1 MMDRLKLRVRRKI
14 RREFSQFK
22 QNILRHYSKEAVWEN
37 CHRIYFYVSVKEYFE
52 YNERIP
58 GMYLSL
64 ALITD
69 QLLDSMWNCY
79 LEHEEFD
86 FYTWNELDEL
96 LDFVLLDWNQ
106 PMAG

>member
-1 MMDRLKLRVRRKI
+1 
-14 RREFSQFK
+14 
-22 QNILRHYSKEAVWEN
+22 
-37 CHRIYFYVSVKEYFE
+37 
-52 YNERIP
+52 
-58 GMYLSL
+58 
-64 ALITD
+64 
-69 QLLDSMWNCY
+69 MWNCY